1 MDRTI
6 FNVCPCEIS
15 TAPKSAG
22 DPSYETYIAAA
33 MSSGQPAKCLTFIIH
48 SDIPQWTQ
56 RNFQQCSTGDPRN
69 GHCSV
74 QSTSSNLIDVSTSTL
89 DV

>member
-56 RNFQQCSTGDPRN
+56 RNYVELW
-69 GHCSV
+69 GHIKMGVIYSE
-74 QSTSSNLIDVSTSTL
+74 I
-89 DV
+89 